1 MCTASFSHG
10 STPMRGHP
18 PHKFPPAP
26 EPLKRLRRFSLE
38 GNLPQGKQKFLTEGL
53 TIVFACCIVSY
64 TSNEPHNQITFG
76 GKERRQLNGN
86 LNDST
91 SIYLQIAAMLED
103 NIVRDLLLEEEQA
116 PSTNE
121 LAKAFSINP
130 ATAAKG
136 LNLLVD
142 EGILYKKRG
151 IGMFVAAGSKQ
162 KIIQK
167 RKDSFFETYVRSLV
181 DEARTLAIGKEE
193 LMAMIEQAAADKT

>member
-1 MCTASFSHG
+1 M
-10 STPMRGHP
+10 
-18 PHKFPPAP
+18 
-26 EPLKRLRRFSLE
+26 
-38 GNLPQGKQKFLTEGL
+38 
-53 TIVFACCIVSY
+53 
-64 TSNEPHNQITFG
+64 
-76 GKERRQLNGN
+76 NGN

-151 IGMFVAAGSKQ
+151 IGMFVAAAANRKSSK
-162 KIIQK
+162 
-167 RKDSFFETYVRSLV
+167 S
-181 DEARTLAIGKEE
+181 A
-193 LMAMIEQAAADKT
+193 KTVFLKHM